1 MPNCIFMHT
10 CMSPEYGPDHDPSFN
25 MAPGII
31 VDKAACQQVALCF
44 HPKISWGLPA

>member
-10 CMSPEYGPDHDPSFN
+10 CMSPERGADRELYCD

-31 VDKAACQQVALCF
+31 VDKAACQQAALSF
-44 HPKISWGLPA
+44 HPQGPRSVPA